1 MSRSPGSVA
10 TPAVLPLP
18 EYDGWDATEMAARVR
33 AGDVSADE
41 LLQAAFARAEARNPA
56 LNAIVEPLWER
67 ARARA
72 ATLPDGPMR
81 GVPMLLKDLK
91 LQLQGTIT
99 TDSTRL
105 RARKVA
111 TRSSMLAERYE
122 AAGVQFVGKTNTPE
136 LGIMGITEP
145 RSRGPA
151 RNPWN
156 LDHTPGGSS
165 GGSAAAVAARIVP
178 VAHAGDGGGSIR
190 IPASHCGLVGL
201 KPTRGRVTMAPF
213 IGESW
218 CGFVQEHVVCHTVRD
233 CASFLDIADVPTPGE
248 PYVAPAK
255 HRPFADEVGAKP
267 GRLRVAVHRGT
278 LFAGE
283 ADPEVVAAV
292 DATATL
298 LRELGH
304 EVVDDVPAFPRE
316 ELVRAYFLVVAAGVG
331 RMVEEIAAEAGRK
344 PRAADFEPATWLL
357 ATIGRR
363 ASAADLIG
371 ARWTIERAA
380 RDVAAFFER
389 FDVLCLATAARPPAR
404 VGELAPTSLE
414 DTQARLV
421 AAVSVQALLDLALS
435 RMAEGK
441 LAATPNTQL
450 FNQTG
455 QPSISLPLGMGRGGL
470 PIGVQFAGRFGD
482 EATLLRLAAQLE
494 VAAPWSARRPS
505 LLDA

>member
-1 MSRSPGSVA
+1 MSR
-10 TPAVLPLP
+10 LPLP
-18 EYDGWDATEMAARVR
+18 EYDTWDATEMAARVR
-33 AGDVSADE
+33 AGDVSPDE
-41 LLQAAFARAEARNPA
+41 LLLAALARAEARNPA
-56 LNAIVEPLWER
+56 LNAIVTPLWER
-67 ARARA
+67 ARGRSAS
-72 ATLPDGPMR
+72 LPDGPMR

-91 LQLQGTIT
+91 LQLEGTIT
-99 TDSTRL
+99 TDSTLL
-105 RARKVA
+105 RAHRVA
-111 TRSSMLAERYE
+111 TRSSVLAQRYE
-122 AAGVQFVGKTNTPE
+122 AAGVQVVGKTNTPE

-156 LDHTPGGSS
+156 TDHTPGGSS
-165 GGSAAAVAARIVP
+165 GGSASAVAARIVP

-190 IPASHCGLVGL
+190 IPAAHCGLVGL

-218 CGFVQEHVVCHTVRD
+218 CGFVQEHVVCRSVRD
-233 CASFLDIADVPTPGE
+233 SAAFLDIADVPTPGE
-248 PYVAPAK
+248 PYVAPPRQ
-255 HRPFADEVGAKP
+255 RPFAAEVGADP

-283 ADPEVVAAV
+283 ADAEVVAAV
-292 DATATL
+292 EQTATL
-298 LRELGH
+298 LRQLGH
-304 EVVDDVPAFPRE
+304 EVVDDVPTFPRA
-316 ELVRAYFLVVAAGVG
+316 ELVHAYFVVVAAGVG

-357 ATIGRR
+357 ATIGRS

-380 RDVAAFFER
+380 REVAGFFER

-414 DTQARLV
+414 DAQARLV
-421 AAVSVQALLDLALS
+421 AAAPIPALLELALS

-455 QPSISLPLGMGRGGL
+455 QPSVSLPLGVSRGGL

-482 EATLLRLAAQLE
+482 EATLFRLAAQLE
-494 VAAPWSARRPS
+494 AAAPWEGRKPA
-505 LLDA
+505 LVED